1 MKKRKLLPVVEA
13 FGRNKITPRYDQD
26 YNMKK
31 MIGRTL
37 RCNMFPTFLGR
48 LLYTHDEKCYFVMLE
63 NPTFTKYN
71 HCAGQ
76 VEYLNEYTVM
86 TMKFEDESETN

>member
-13 FGRNKITPRYDQD
+13 FGRNRITPRYDQEYD
-26 YNMKK
+26 MKK
-31 MIGRTL
+31 MVGRTL

-48 LLYTHDEKCYFVMLE
+48 LLYTHQERCYFVMVE

-71 HCAGQ
+71 HCAGT
-76 VEYLNEYTVM
+76 VEWLNEYTVL
-86 TMKFEDESETN
+86 TMKVEEE

>member
-13 FGRNKITPRYDQD
+13 FGRNKITPRYDQEYD
-26 YNMKK
+26 MKK
-31 MIGRTL
+31 MVGRTL

-48 LLYTHDEKCYFVMLE
+48 LLYTQDEKCYFVIVE

-71 HCAGQ
+71 NCAGQ
-76 VEYLNEYTVM
+76 IAYLNEYTVM